1 MGVLKKDAFINLV
14 IMILVNVNVN
24 HMLLEPNVINVRMD
38 TLVGLI
44 VNVRSLYLMEYMN
57 TT

>member
-57 TT
+57 TP

>member
-44 VNVRSLYLMEYMN
+44 VNVRYLYLMEYMN
-57 TT
+57 TP

>member
-38 TLVGLI
+38 TLVGLT
-44 VNVRSLYLMEYMN
+44 VNVRSL
-57 TT
+57 